1 MDESLCGVAG
11 AATSSNRTRNRPK
24 IVAAEPPMAGPD
36 LPMRIRIHAAGTT
49 LLDHA
54 MHGLYFC
61 RDGLAI

>member
-1 MDESLCGVAG
+1 
-11 AATSSNRTRNRPK
+11 
-24 IVAAEPPMAGPD
+24 
-36 LPMRIRIHAAGTT
+36 MRIRIHAAGTT